1 LCLLIKRNSSQFQ
14 KYLYHSD
21 TSSSPPRRDAAG
33 ATFIHPRVVISY
45 RDIGTPARHP
55 RVVTRPLRAVSTARQ
70 SRAVEYAQERKRE
83 KIADEKKVSKEDLS
97 RMFAG

>member
-1 LCLLIKRNSSQFQ
+1 
-14 KYLYHSD
+14 
-21 TSSSPPRRDAAG
+21 
-33 ATFIHPRVVISY
+33 V
-45 RDIGTPARHP
+45 
-55 RVVTRPLRAVSTARQ
+55 RPEDGLE